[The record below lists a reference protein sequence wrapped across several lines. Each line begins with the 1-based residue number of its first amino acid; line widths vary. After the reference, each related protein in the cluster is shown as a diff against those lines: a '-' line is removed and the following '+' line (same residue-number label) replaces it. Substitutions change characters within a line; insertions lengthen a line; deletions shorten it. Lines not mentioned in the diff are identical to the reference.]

1 MQTLQNLVEE
11 IMALKAQ
18 MRGLQSQLDE
28 KLEHF
33 DRFICTGKVDS
44 YKTEDSAFQL
54 GTIRVKPVET
64 RRWSYS
70 KHTKYQIKKLQ
81 EEAQLLGFAELTTT
95 TSFRFTDTTD
105 ASKV

>member
-1 MQTLQNLVEE
+1 MQTVQDLAEE
-11 IMALKAQ
+11 IMALKLQ
-18 MRGLQSQLDE
+18 MRALQAQLDE
-28 KLEHF
+28 KVDHF
-33 DRFICTGKVDS
+33 YRHVSNGSVDD

-70 KHTKYQIKKLQ
+70 KHTKHQIKKLQ

-95 TSFRFTDTTD
+95 TSFRFTDTAD